1 MGAADDTHR
10 VLRGEGKARGLNT
23 SGVIYFASK
32 SCAITQTPKAI
43 RPQVDSRCA
52 AQVARHDRRATRAT
66 PMRTAMFKDAPQIY

>member
-23 SGVIYFASK
+23 SGAIYFASK

-43 RPQVDSRCA
+43 RSQVDSRCA
-52 AQVARHDRRATRAT
+52 ARVARHDRRAACAP
-66 PMRTAMFKDAPQIY
+66 PMHAAMFKDAPQTY